1 LPYIVAPTR
10 LTFPRESHTVLAM
23 RRFGLTLIEL
33 ILVIGIIAVVFAL
46 LAPSLQRARLQAK
59 AVVCMSNIRQLN
71 TAFSAYVAVNGKF
84 PYGFD
89 NTLGGRPP
97 GGYAGNNEPGGDRAG
112 WWWFNCL
119 KDVYKNNMGGKT
131 VLQCP
136 SKQIQN
142 SKLKNNILCGNYG
155 ANLSICRMSDGN
167 APPDERG
174 QPKLGSE
181 VSRPAQTLL
190 IVDSGYAIISWRH
203 AADSFTATLGSTNI
217 EDTAYVPGL
226 SINRQRQLRPEQK
239 IDALYGRHPQMT
251 VNVGFADG
259 HVARTKA
266 DDLLVKKASDG
277 HYENRSPLWTPDSK

>member
-1 LPYIVAPTR
+1 MTQ
-10 LTFPRESHTVLAM
+10 LTFLRESYTVLAM

-33 ILVIGIIAVVFAL
+33 ILVIGIIAVLFAL
-46 LAPSLQRARLQAK
+46 LAPSLQRSRLQAK
-59 AVVCMSNIRQLN
+59 AAVCMSNIRQLN
-71 TAFSAYVAVNGKF
+71 TAFSMYINNSDKF

-89 NTLGGRPP
+89 GTPAVPPP
-97 GGYAGNNEPGGDRAG
+97 GGSVGYRQFDRSG
-112 WWWFNCL
+112 WWWFNYFE
-119 KDVYKNNMGGKT
+119 DIYKKNMGGKA

-136 SKQIQN
+136 SKQIQHP
-142 SKLKNNILCGNYG
+142 KLKDDILCGNYG
-155 ANLSICRMSDGN
+155 VNLSICRMSDGN

-174 QPKLGSE
+174 QPRLGSD

-203 AADSFTATLGSTNI
+203 AADSFTATLGNASI

-226 SINRQRQLRPEQK
+226 SINSQRQLKPEQK

-277 HYENRSPLWTPDSK
+277 YYENRSPLWTPDSK